1 MLEQR
6 IQSQS
11 LPITTELSKSSKNL
25 NLLQISDKGEVK
37 YQSTEA
43 LEPDVILQLLDY
55 SHLRTNAYEQVQKQ
69 IERANNLQAIIVGIL
84 LSLSLFTITFTV
96 SRSFKNTQ
104 PKAQTNV
111 ISIIV

>member
-1 MLEQR
+1 MLEQKL
-6 IQSQS
+6 QSQS
-11 LPITTELSKSSKNL
+11 LPIIPNLSKSSNL
-25 NLLQISDKGEVK
+25 NLLKISEKGEIK

-55 SHLRTNAYEQVQKQ
+55 SHLRANAYEQAQKK
-69 IERANNLQAIIVGIL
+69 IEQAYNQQALIIGL
-84 LSLSLFTITFTV
+84 MLTLSLFTITFTV

-104 PKAQTNV
+104 QIKGQIDV